1 MFLEDEEANL
11 QMKNVQLRTVGTEEQ
26 ALHYHMMGSF
36 VRRTA
41 ATCLNQASSRSH
53 CIFTLNIRGK
63 NLATLTEVYSKLHLV
78 DLAGSERVSRSQ
90 AEGAVLTEARSINLS
105 LTYLEQVIVSLNQK
119 ARGKAKAAHV
129 PYRNSL
135 LTTLL
140 RDSLGG
146 NCKTVMIATIS
157 TDRANLDETISTL
170 RFAQRVKLVQNE
182 TTKNEKN
189 PYSTRIDLLERE
201 NAQLR
206 KRLAQF
212 EGEGEQ
218 EDTEE
223 DAAAILKFMN
233 QPNADLEV
241 GSLAQAR
248 RYFRKMKEL
257 YSSRMSEYVKE
268 LTFISEKLNRYDA
281 ILTEKHRKRNS

>member
-241 GSLAQAR
+241 DSLAQAR